1 MMDKVTNFF
10 IMLFFALSVF
20 AFFLSVTM
28 KGRDRAEINIDDR
41 NIMERID
48 RLENSIKEINRII
61 EERKLK

>member
-1 MMDKVTNFF
+1 MMDKVINFC
-10 IMLFFALSVF
+10 IMLLFCLSVF
-20 AFFLSVTM
+20 AFVLSVTT
-28 KGRDRAEINIDDR
+28 KGRDRVEINIDDR